1 MRLGEQS
8 IVIYPNIAQ
17 SGSFEEVHLYRDPFY
32 LLAEELEIFTPKSR
46 FLKAKRRFL
55 WGLACMHAQSLQS
68 CPTLC
73 DPMDHNPPS
82 SYVHGILKARILEW
96 VVMPFFRGSSWP
108 RVQTHISC
116 VSCIAGWFFTCWA
129 TWEAPCEVLA
139 PSIYFQKW
147 ILFSSV

>member
-32 LLAEELEIFTPKSR
+32 LLAEELEILTPKSR

-55 WGLACMHAQSLQS
+55 WGLAYTHAQSLQS

-82 SYVHGILKARILEW
+82 SYVHGILQARILQW
-96 VVMPFFRGSSWP
+96 VAMPSSRGSSWP
-108 RVQTHISC
+108 RDQPESLTPPAL
-116 VSCIAGWFFTCWA
+116 AGGFFTSSA
-129 TWEAPCEVLA
+129 TWETQTLA
-139 PSIYFQKW
+139 EAGKI
-147 ILFSSV
+147 SVVPTTV